1 MLNTETYMF
10 FVSVQRA
17 QAISEAITSTIV
29 CVRLLLDIV
38 LSVHLC
44 YGYIMYFEMLSVLP
58 FFQKKVFLQEELL
71 EQLQVVLQLPI
82 EIPGLCGGG
91 IKYIT
96 RSWDGTKLRTSGLD
110 STTCFLYAKDELLQL
125 VILVTNSC
133 LGKVENMY
141 IGCVYSDWSR
151 RLTCSQFYYNY
162 LHFYLFHH
170 ELTI

>member
-71 EQLQVVLQLPI
+71 E
-82 EIPGLCGGG
+82 
-91 IKYIT
+91 
-96 RSWDGTKLRTSGLD
+96 
-110 STTCFLYAKDELLQL
+110 
-125 VILVTNSC
+125 
-133 LGKVENMY
+133 
-141 IGCVYSDWSR
+141 
-151 RLTCSQFYYNY
+151 
-162 LHFYLFHH
+162 
-170 ELTI
+170 